1 MVISFKDSLKLFG
14 IMIVVFCAVFV
25 CTFFLNFYL
34 DAIAIKDSVLPD
46 QQVLYDAQL
55 ATAKVVCAISGGFLA
70 LIAVVMVV
78 FYVKLYVDGHMQ
90 QLGILKAMGWS
101 NSRIALRFWVFGLS
115 VLIGCALGYGAGHI
129 AMPFV
134 YKGLTIDTLNIEI
147 HFHWTLLV
155 CLVVAPAV
163 VYSMLSCGFAY
174 LALRRSANDML
185 KGRTEVKVKKRK
197 EKPAKGG
204 KDRSFLVETCF
215 KTLGGKKLLVFF
227 VAFACFC
234 FSAMVQMGASMDTL
248 APNSSMGLIILI
260 IGIVL
265 AVTTM
270 FMAVTSL
277 IRSNL
282 KNVSMMK
289 VFGYSV
295 KECALSVFGGFVPFA
310 FLGFAVGTAYQYGL
324 LKIMVNI
331 VFKDVGEMPD
341 YGFNVPV
348 FFITFA
354 CFIVLYGAVMAAY
367 SFKLSKV
374 SVKEVMLEN

>member
-34 DAIAIKDSVLPD
+34 DAIAIKDTVLPD

-78 FYVKLYVDGHMQ
+78 FYVKIYVDGHMQ

-101 NSRIALRFWVFGLS
+101 NSRIALRFWAFGLS
-115 VLIGCALGYGAGHI
+115 VLIGAALGFGAGHI

-174 LALRRSANDML
+174 LALRRPANDML

-197 EKPAKGG
+197 EKPTKGG

-215 KTLGGKKLLVFF
+215 KTLSGKKLLAFF
-227 VAFACFC
+227 VTFACFC
-234 FSAMVQMGASMDTL
+234 FSAMVQMGASMKQLSTET
-248 APNSSMGLIILI
+248 MGLMILI

-324 LKIMVNI
+324 LSLMVNI

-341 YGFNVPV
+341 YSFNVPV
-348 FFITFA
+348 FFITLA
-354 CFIVLYGAVMAAY
+354 CFIVLYGAVMVAY

-374 SVKEVMLEN
+374 SVKEVMLES

>member
-14 IMIVVFCAVFV
+14 IMIVVYCAVFV

-34 DAIAIKDSVLPD
+34 DAIAIKDTVLPD

-174 LALRRSANDML
+174 LALRRPANDML
-185 KGRTEVKVKKRK
+185 KGRTEVRVKKRK

-215 KTLGGKKLLVFF
+215 KTLSGKKLLTFF
-227 VAFACFC
+227 VTFACFC
-234 FSAMVQMGASMDTL
+234 FSAMVQMGASMKQLSTET
-248 APNSSMGLIILI
+248 MGLMILI

-295 KECALSVFGGFVPFA
+295 KKCALSVFGGFVPFA

-324 LKIMVNI
+324 LSLMVNI

-341 YGFNVPV
+341 YSFNVPV
-348 FFITFA
+348 FFITLA
-354 CFIVLYGAVMAAY
+354 CFIVLYGAVMVAY

-374 SVKEVMLEN
+374 SVKEVMLES

>member
-1 MVISFKDSLKLFG
+1 MVISLKDSLKLFG

-34 DAIAIKDSVLPD
+34 DAIAFKDSVLPD
-46 QQVLYDAQL
+46 QQALYDAQL

-70 LIAVVMVV
+70 LIAVIMVI
-78 FYVKLYVDGHMQ
+78 FYIKLYIDGHMQ

-101 NSRIALRFWVFGLS
+101 NSRIAIRFWVFGLS
-115 VLIGCALGYGAGHI
+115 VLIGAALGFGAGHI
-129 AMPFV
+129 AMPFI
-134 YKGLTIDTLNIEI
+134 YNGLTIDSLDIEI
-147 HFHWTLLV
+147 NFHWSLLV
-155 CLVVAPAV
+155 WLVVVPSAL
-163 VYSMLSCGFAY
+163 YSLLSCGFAY
-174 LALRRSANDML
+174 LALRCTANDML
-185 KGRTEVKVKKRK
+185 KGRTEIKLKKRK
-197 EKPAKGG
+197 GKPAKSG
-204 KDRSFLVETCF
+204 KDRSFLIETCL
-215 KTLGGKKLLVFF
+215 KTLGEKKLLVFF

-234 FSAMVQMGASMDTL
+234 FSSMVQMGASMKQLSTET
-248 APNSSMGLIILI
+248 MGLMILI

-277 IRSNL
+277 IKSNL
-282 KNVSMMK
+282 KNISMMK

-324 LKIMVNI
+324 LSLMVNI
-331 VFKDVGEMPD
+331 VYKDIGGMPD
-341 YGFNVPV
+341 YSFNIPV
-348 FFITFA
+348 FFITLA
-354 CFIVLYGAVMAAY
+354 CFIVLYGAVMVVY
-367 SFKLSKV
+367 SFKLSNV

>member
-34 DAIAIKDSVLPD
+34 DAIAIKDTVLPE

-70 LIAVVMVV
+70 LIAMVMVV
-78 FYVKLYVDGHMQ
+78 FYVKLYVDGHMR

-134 YKGLTIDTLNIEI
+134 YKGLTINTLNIEI
-147 HFHWTLLV
+147 HFHWSLIV
-155 CLVVAPAV
+155 CLVLVPAV
-163 VYSMLSCGFAY
+163 VYSLLSCGFAY
-174 LALRRSANDML
+174 LALRRPANDML
-185 KGRTEVKVKKRK
+185 KERTEVKVKRRQ

-215 KTLGGKKLLVFF
+215 KTLGRKKLLVFF

-234 FSAMVQMGASMDTL
+234 FSAMVQMGASMKQLSTET
-248 APNSSMGLIILI
+248 MGLMILI

-324 LKIMVNI
+324 LSLMVNI

-348 FFITFA
+348 FFITLA
-354 CFIVLYGAVMAAY
+354 CFIVLYGAVMVAY
-367 SFKLSKV
+367 SYKLSKV

>member
-1 MVISFKDSLKLFG
+1 MVISFKDGLKLFG
-14 IMIVVFCAVFV
+14 IIIVVFCAVFV

-34 DAIAIKDSVLPD
+34 DAIAIKDTVLPE

-70 LIAVVMVV
+70 LIAIVMTI
-78 FYVKLYVDGHMQ
+78 FYIKLYVDGHMR

-101 NSRIALRFWVFGLS
+101 NKKIALRFWVFGLS
-115 VLIGCALGYGAGHI
+115 VFIGAALGFGAGYI

-134 YKGLTIDTLNIEI
+134 YDGLTIETLSVEI
-147 HFHWTLLV
+147 HFHATLLIF
-155 CLVVAPAV
+155 LVAV
-163 VYSMLSCGFAY
+163 PTVLYSLLSCGYAF
-174 LALRRSANDML
+174 LALRRPVTDML
-185 KGRTEVKVKKRK
+185 KGRTKNKKRK
-197 EKPAKGG
+197 EKPAKAG
-204 KDRSFLVETCF
+204 KERSFLVEMGV
-215 KTLGGKKLLVFF
+215 KTVGGKKLLAFF

-234 FSAMVQMGASMDTL
+234 FSAMVQMGASMKQLSTDT
-248 APNSSMGLIILI
+248 MGLMILI

-289 VFGYSV
+289 VFGYSM
-295 KECALSVFGGFVPFA
+295 KECALSVFGGYVPIA
-310 FLGFAVGTAYQYGL
+310 FLGFALGTVYQYGL
-324 LKIMVNI
+324 LRLMVDI
-331 VFKDVGEMPD
+331 VFKEVGTMPD
-341 YGFNVPV
+341 YSFNVPV
-348 FFITFA
+348 FFITLA
-354 CFIVLYGAVMAAY
+354 CFVVLYGALMTAY
-367 SFKLSKV
+367 AFKLNKV

>member
-34 DAIAIKDSVLPD
+34 DAIAIKDTVLPD

-90 QLGILKAMGWS
+90 QLGILKAMGWL
-101 NSRIALRFWVFGLS
+101 NSRIALRFWAFGLS
-115 VLIGCALGYGAGHI
+115 VLIGAALGFGAGHI

-174 LALRRSANDML
+174 LALRRPANDML

-215 KTLGGKKLLVFF
+215 KTLSGKKLLAFF
-227 VAFACFC
+227 VTFACFC
-234 FSAMVQMGASMDTL
+234 FSAMVQMGASMKQLSTET
-248 APNSSMGLIILI
+248 MGLMILI

-324 LKIMVNI
+324 LSLMVNI

-341 YGFNVPV
+341 YSFNVPV
-348 FFITFA
+348 FFITLA
-354 CFIVLYGAVMAAY
+354 CFIVLYGAVMVAY

-374 SVKEVMLEN
+374 SVKEVMLES